1 MTTSTLQDARDRDKC
16 EPAKDYFSAH
26 YPLVRSIVR
35 STIEAAMH
43 RNGFDSQ
50 ANPEGLEERIQNGIS
65 WAWKTYIEYVELAPS
80 LHVALLA
87 ASRIGGR
94 THRPLGRN
102 RRRGYV
108 DAMDHAQN
116 QSGAMD
122 GIDYASDP
130 DSDLRAAD
138 AEDAEERLIEGLPLR
153 LRPYATL
160 LLLGRRRCDI
170 ATQRGES
177 RQTVGRRVAELGDWL
192 QHLQQI
198 QVRPFLH
205 NFFP

>member
-1 MTTSTLQDARDRDKC
+1 MTTSTLQEARNKDSFA
-16 EPAKDYFSAH
+16 PAREYFAAN

-35 STIEAAMH
+35 STIEATMR
-43 RNGFDSQ
+43 RNGFDSL

-65 WAWKTYIEYVELAPS
+65 WAWTTYREYVELAPS

-116 QSGAMD
+116 QSGSLD
-122 GIDYASDP
+122 GIDDSASDP
-130 DSDLRAAD
+130 DTDLRLRD

-192 QHLQQI
+192 EQI